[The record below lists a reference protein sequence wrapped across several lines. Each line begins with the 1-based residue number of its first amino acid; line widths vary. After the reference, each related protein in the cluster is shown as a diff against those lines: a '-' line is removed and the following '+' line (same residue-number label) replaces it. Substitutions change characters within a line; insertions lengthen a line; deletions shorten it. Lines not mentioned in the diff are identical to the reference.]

1 MEGCVYGDPP
11 ICELWLRDP
20 HSRRASANNLP
31 QFSER
36 TPGAFI
42 EEREASV
49 VWRFWTGDK
58 IDSHASGWQWA
69 HRQAAEAQNHIF
81 DSLGERYGLRII
93 PGSTSFLVLP
103 NNISRSTAVGAILHP
118 GGPARNQMTARAAWL
133 SPDATEADS
142 TTEFDFVLAVG
153 KDEKLMRR
161 LNELDGAET
170 CSTRAH
176 KGTDAKW
183 SLNVDQVVPT
193 LWRFAEGK

>member
-1 MEGCVYGDPP
+1 MTVVPSLCAYT
-11 ICELWLRDP
+11 
-20 HSRRASANNLP
+20 
-31 QFSER
+31 QFTER
-36 TPGAFI
+36 TPGSFV

-49 VWRFWTGDK
+49 VWRFWTEKNTQD
-58 IDSHASGWQWA
+58 HAADWHWA

-81 DSLGERYGLRII
+81 DSIGERYGLRII

-133 SPDATEADS
+133 SPDATEADNA
-142 TTEFDFVLAVG
+142 TEFDYVFTVG

-161 LNELDGAET
+161 LNELDNAET
-170 CSTRAH
+170 CSTSG

-183 SLNVDQVVPT
+183 KLKAEEVVPA
-193 LWRFAEGK
+193 LWRLAEGK